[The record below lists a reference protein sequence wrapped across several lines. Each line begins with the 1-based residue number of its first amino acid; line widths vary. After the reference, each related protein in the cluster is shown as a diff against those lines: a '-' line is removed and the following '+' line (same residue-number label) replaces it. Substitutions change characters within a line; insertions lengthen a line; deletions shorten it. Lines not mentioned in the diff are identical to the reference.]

1 MNFEL
6 NNYERST
13 DYRRQFLKH
22 NKGIFGG
29 GNFFCSYCGRLLTPK
44 RMTVDHLIPIN
55 KVKRRGLARFF
66 MKIRGIKN
74 INDVNNLIPSCSHC
88 NSRKSDKIGL
98 WIIKGDIGKH
108 NWYWIVK
115 RSVVLAIAVILIY
128 TYRANLSVWIK
139 NGIDTA
145 VSFLD
150 KI

>member
-1 MNFEL
+1 MS
-6 NNYERST
+6 NYERST

-44 RMTVDHLIPIN
+44 KMTVDHLIPIN

-88 NSRKSDKIGL
+88 NSRKSDKMGL
-98 WIIKGDIGKH
+98 WIIRGDIGKH
-108 NWYWIVK
+108 NWYWIIK
-115 RSVVLAIAVILIY
+115 RSVILAIVVILIY
-128 TYRANLSVWIK
+128 TYRVNLSVWLK
-139 NGIDTA
+139 NGIDTI
-145 VSFLD
+145 VTFLD